1 MIYMHFLVKTDL
13 EVWFHGHPLFTCN
26 CSVDG
31 VLLPALALQ
40 QSSSVL
46 GYFQHLRLILNPNDN
61 HLKLFSFCIMKV
73 VNYRIIIE

>member
-1 MIYMHFLVKTDL
+1 MICMHFLVKTDL
-13 EVWFHGHPLFTCN
+13 EIWFHGHPLVTWN

-31 VLLPALALQ
+31 VLLPALAL

-46 GYFQHLRLILNPNDN
+46 GYFQHLRLILNLNDN
-61 HLKLFSFCIMKV
+61 HLKLFSSCIMKV